1 MQNAKWRVNAAI
13 EKSSNDVELMWGGNM
28 LKPIVVA
35 VAISLAFGSFPAL
48 AQKKEYK
55 KSCEEFCR
63 AKPCAT
69 QGMGSVNGCMSVC
82 VQKCAIRR
90 SGGN

>member
-1 MQNAKWRVNAAI
+1 
-13 EKSSNDVELMWGGNM
+13 M

-69 QGMGSVNGCMSVC
+69 QGMGSV
-82 VQKCAIRR
+82 
-90 SGGN
+90 